1 MFRSRSAWAAEGF
14 DVVERS
20 DAKKIMVG
28 SHPRLPGILFKKY
41 SDDAPSD
48 RQLANYQARVLG
60 ADLLRS
66 FVRER
71 ELVRVVVPQKQIVEL
86 SGRFESHILAV
97 ERLDILSPDDSIAAY
112 RRVDPVVLRELC
124 YVLFHF
130 RGLDSIVDNVPL
142 TTDGRIAF
150 IDTENWQRGR
160 KRPYL
165 RHLRDCLSAAGK
177 NFARMFFLQLKEGR
191 DLRLGEPCTYDN
203 AEAVDDDSSSWP
215 LPAVPA

>member
-1 MFRSRSAWAAEGF
+1 MFRSCSDWAAEGF

-20 DAKKIMVG
+20 NAKKIMVAA
-28 SHPRLPGILFKKY
+28 HDRCPGVLFKKY
-41 SDDAPSD
+41 SDDAPAD
-48 RQLANYQARVLG
+48 EQLANYQARVLG

-66 FVRER
+66 FVRDR
-71 ELVRVVVPQKQIVEL
+71 GLARVVVPQKQIVEL
-86 SGRFESHILAV
+86 PGHFRSHVLVV

-112 RRVDPVVLRELC
+112 RRVDPAVLRELC

-160 KRPYL
+160 KRPYM
-165 RHLRDCLSAAGK
+165 RHLRDCLSSDGK
-177 NFARMFFLQLKEGR
+177 NFARNFLLQLKEGR
-191 DLRLGEPCTYDN
+191 DLSLNDPCSF
-203 AEAVDDDSSSWP
+203 AAGSVDDDSSSWP
-215 LPAVPA
+215 TPSMPA